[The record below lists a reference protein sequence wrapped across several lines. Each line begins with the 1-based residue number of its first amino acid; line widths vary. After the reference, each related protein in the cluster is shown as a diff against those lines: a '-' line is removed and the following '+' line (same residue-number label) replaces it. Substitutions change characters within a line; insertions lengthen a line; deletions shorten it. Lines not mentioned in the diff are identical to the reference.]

1 MIKVYEVY
9 NKYMGMG
16 IKMNDYTKVKLIE
29 QYLTELDLRIQSRYQ
44 GSEFDQNVGYGYEIV
59 SKEIKELLDGK
70 PRF

>member
-1 MIKVYEVY
+1 
-9 NKYMGMG
+9 
-16 IKMNDYTKVKLIE
+16 MNDYAKVKLIE

>member
-1 MIKVYEVY
+1 
-9 NKYMGMG
+9 MG